1 MASEQNYS
9 TSSRDNYRP
18 LSLKATRKN
27 EDRPWKLRLIYL
39 QCYFISIACILGT
52 GILGLPG
59 AVAHAGLQPFL
70 VSFITGF
77 FMQVLLIYLFVDLLQ
92 RCRLVQIE
100 AAKNLTV
107 ERIIMQDV
115 GDQDPVPSSMEEEEE
130 TEDADHVLL
139 HQTNGVDQS
148 EEEQVPNLHIL
159 GVLFLNKYMSGVFNL
174 LLILQ
179 FISIGISYVL
189 AGSEAFAE
197 LLQIRHVYVIPFFTW
212 VLSLGIILA
221 QAFIQPITSV
231 LTLVKGTL
239 LIITVIV
246 TFVVGSEV
254 HQEISNDFSNIGTP
268 FLMGTVALGGI
279 VNVMP
284 MLFSEISQNRSQV
297 MWFRR
302 AVTGGLT
309 TCAILNILWCWAVLD
324 IVPQTSVRK
333 VLFDG
338 GLNTSVPVTRQM
350 VHGYIIIYSNISL
363 EASEKAGEIATVP
376 LTKIIMEQYRK
387 FAWVAWFTE
396 IFITVSI
403 TVSFLVLGSAMKHTL
418 EGWVDSFWNRKC
430 EHASKQCEKSCL
442 QLIKI
447 GGLKS
452 VTRGLVCLLG
462 FGIIFMVAM
471 SNPKGF
477 VVVLDKVASF
487 ALNIEA
493 GLFIFLMLRNAR
505 SEPYKHITVPLPMS
519 RRIFLL
525 HWLLPVYFLFAVG
538 YDIYQSLVLMAHG
551 WYHTYSLL
559 GNATV

>member
-1 MASEQNYS
+1 MAPEQRHS
-9 TSSRDNYRP
+9 TSSRDTYIP
-18 LSLKATRKN
+18 LSLKTTRKN

-59 AVAHAGLQPFL
+59 TVAHAGLQPFL

-100 AAKNLTV
+100 AVKHSRL

-115 GDQDPVPSSMEEEEE
+115 GDQDPIPRSIEEEEE
-130 TEDADHVLL
+130 AEDADHVLL
-139 HQTNGVDQS
+139 HQNNGVDHS
-148 EEEQVPNLHIL
+148 EEEQMPNLHIL
-159 GVLFLNKYMSGVFNL
+159 GVLFLNKYMSCVFNL

-179 FISIGISYVL
+179 FISVGISYVL

-221 QAFIQPITSV
+221 QVIIQPITSI
-231 LTLVKGTL
+231 LTLAKGTL

-254 HQEISNDFSNIGTP
+254 HQEIINDFSSIGAP

-338 GLNTSVPVTRQM
+338 DSNSSVPIGHQV
-350 VHGYIIIYSNISL
+350 VPGYIIIHSNISL

-376 LTKIIMEQYRK
+376 LTRIIMEQYRR

-430 EHASKQCEKSCL
+430 EKASEQCETSYL

-447 GGLKS
+447 GSLKS
-452 VTRGLVCLLG
+452 VTRGLVCLMG

-477 VVVLDKVASF
+477 VVVLDKVTSF
-487 ALNIEA
+487 ALNLEA

-505 SEPYKHITVPLPMS
+505 SEPYKNCYRKGSNCKYYL
-519 RRIFLL
+519 
-525 HWLLPVYFLFAVG
+525 
-538 YDIYQSLVLMAHG
+538 
-551 WYHTYSLL
+551 
-559 GNATV
+559 

>member
-1 MASEQNYS
+1 MAIEQRHS
-9 TSSRDNYRP
+9 TSSGDNYTP
-18 LSLKATRKN
+18 LSLKTTRKN

-39 QCYFISIACILGT
+39 QCYLISIACILGT

-59 AVAHAGLQPFL
+59 TVAHAGLQPFL
-70 VSFITGF
+70 VSFIVGF
-77 FMQVLLIYLFVDLLQ
+77 FMQVLLIYFFVDLLQ
-92 RCRLVQIE
+92 RCRLVQVE
-100 AAKNLTV
+100 AAKHLMV

-115 GDQDPVPSSMEEEEE
+115 SGQDSLPSSIEDEEE

-139 HQTNGVDQS
+139 HQNNGIDHF
-148 EEEQVPNLHIL
+148 EEEQMPNLHIL
-159 GVLFLNKYMSGVFNL
+159 GALFLNKYMSYVFDL

-212 VLSLGIILA
+212 ILSFGIILA
-221 QAFIQPITSV
+221 QVIIQPITSI
-231 LTLVKGTL
+231 LTLAKGTM

-246 TFVVGSEV
+246 TFVVGSEI
-254 HQEISNDFSNIGTP
+254 HQEIFNDFCNIGTP

-284 MLFSEISQNRSQV
+284 MLFSEISQNRSQI

-302 AVTGGLT
+302 SVTGGLT

-324 IVPQTSVRK
+324 IVPQTSARK

-338 GLNTSVPVTRQM
+338 DLNTSAFAAHHVVP
-350 VHGYIIIYSNISL
+350 GYIMTYSNISL
-363 EASEKAGEIATVP
+363 EASEKAGEIATIP
-376 LTKIIMEQYRK
+376 LTKIIMEQYKR

-418 EGWVDSFWNRKC
+418 EGWVDSFWNEKC
-430 EHASKQCEKSCL
+430 ETAAERCEKSCY

-447 GGLKS
+447 SGAKSLTQGLI
-452 VTRGLVCLLG
+452 CLLG
-462 FGIIFMVAM
+462 FGIIFLVAM

-477 VVVLDKVASF
+477 VVALDKVTSF
-487 ALNIEA
+487 ALNLEA
-493 GLFIFLMLRNAR
+493 GLFIFLMLRNSR
-505 SEPYKHITVPLPMS
+505 SEPYKLITVPLPMS
-519 RRIFLL
+519 SRIFFL
-525 HWLLPVYFLFAVG
+525 HWLLPIYFLFAVG
-538 YDIYQSLVLMAHG
+538 YDIYQTLSRG
-551 WYHTYSLL
+551 WYHSNSLS
-559 GNATV
+559 GNGTV

>member
-1 MASEQNYS
+1 MAPEQRHS
-9 TSSRDNYRP
+9 TSSRDTYTP
-18 LSLKATRKN
+18 LSLKTTRKN

-59 AVAHAGLQPFL
+59 TVAHAGLQPFL

-100 AAKNLTV
+100 AVKHLRL

-115 GDQDPVPSSMEEEEE
+115 GDQDPIPRSIEEEEE
-130 TEDADHVLL
+130 AEDADHVLL
-139 HQTNGVDQS
+139 HQNNGVDHS
-148 EEEQVPNLHIL
+148 EEEQMPNLHIL
-159 GVLFLNKYMSGVFNL
+159 GVLFLNKYMSCVFNL

-179 FISIGISYVL
+179 FISVGISYVL

-221 QAFIQPITSV
+221 QVIIQPITSI
-231 LTLVKGTL
+231 LTLAKGTL

-254 HQEISNDFSNIGTP
+254 HQEIINDFSSIGAP

-324 IVPQTSVRK
+324 IVPQTSERK

-338 GLNTSVPVTRQM
+338 DSNSSVPIGHQV
-350 VHGYIIIYSNISL
+350 VPGYIIIHFNISL

-376 LTKIIMEQYRK
+376 LTRIIMEQYRR

-430 EHASKQCEKSCL
+430 EKASERCETSYL

-447 GGLKS
+447 GSLKS

-477 VVVLDKVASF
+477 VVVLDKVTSF
-487 ALNIEA
+487 ALNLEA

-505 SEPYKHITVPLPMS
+505 SEPYKNCYRKGS
-519 RRIFLL
+519 NCK
-525 HWLLPVYFLFAVG
+525 Y
-538 YDIYQSLVLMAHG
+538 
-551 WYHTYSLL
+551 YS
-559 GNATV
+559 

>member
-1 MASEQNYS
+1 MAPEQRHS
-9 TSSRDNYRP
+9 TSSRDTYTP
-18 LSLKATRKN
+18 LSLKTTRKN

-59 AVAHAGLQPFL
+59 TVAHAGLQPFL

-100 AAKNLTV
+100 AVKHLRL

-115 GDQDPVPSSMEEEEE
+115 GDQDPIPRSIEEEEE
-130 TEDADHVLL
+130 AEDADHVLL
-139 HQTNGVDQS
+139 HQNNGVDHS
-148 EEEQVPNLHIL
+148 EEEQMPNLHIL
-159 GVLFLNKYMSGVFNL
+159 GVLFLNKYMSCVFNL

-179 FISIGISYVL
+179 FISVGISYVL

-221 QAFIQPITSV
+221 QVIIQPITSI
-231 LTLVKGTL
+231 LTLAKGTL

-254 HQEISNDFSNIGTP
+254 HQEIINDFSSIGAP

-324 IVPQTSVRK
+324 IVPQTSERK

-338 GLNTSVPVTRQM
+338 DSNSSVPIGHQV
-350 VHGYIIIYSNISL
+350 VPGYIIIHFNISL

-376 LTKIIMEQYRK
+376 LTRIIMEQYRR

-430 EHASKQCEKSCL
+430 EKASERCETSYL

-447 GGLKS
+447 GSLKS

-477 VVVLDKVASF
+477 VVVLDKVTSF
-487 ALNIEA
+487 ALNLEA

-505 SEPYKHITVPLPMS
+505 SEPYKLLKVPLPMS
-519 RRIFLL
+519 PRIFLL

-538 YDIYQSLVLMAHG
+538 YDIYQTLAHDS
-551 WYHTYSLL
+551 HHSYSLS
-559 GNATV
+559 GNGTV

>member
-1 MASEQNYS
+1 MASEQRQR
-9 TSSRDNYRP
+9 TSSRDTYMP
-18 LSLKATRKN
+18 LSLKSTMKN

-59 AVAHAGLQPFL
+59 TVAHAGLQPFL

-92 RCRLVQIE
+92 RCRLAQVD
-100 AAKNLTV
+100 AAKHLRV

-115 GDQDPVPSSMEEEEE
+115 GDQDPIPSSIEEEEE
-130 TEDADHVLL
+130 IEDADHVLL
-139 HQTNGVDQS
+139 HQNNGVGHS
-148 EEEQVPNLHIL
+148 EEEQMPNLHIL
-159 GVLFLNKYMSGVFNL
+159 GVLFLNKYMSCIFNL
-174 LLILQ
+174 LIILQ

-212 VLSLGIILA
+212 ILSLGIILA
-221 QAFIQPITSV
+221 QVIIQPITSI

-254 HQEISNDFSNIGTP
+254 HQEITNDFSSIGTP

-302 AVTGGLT
+302 AVIGGLT
-309 TCAILNILWCWAVLD
+309 TCAILNILWCWAVLN

-338 GLNTSVPVTRQM
+338 DLNTSMPDANQM
-350 VHGYIIIYSNISL
+350 VPGYIIFYSNISL

-376 LTKIIMEQYRK
+376 LTRIIMEQYRK

-418 EGWVDSFWNRKC
+418 EGGVDSFWNRRC
-430 EHASKQCEKSCL
+430 ENASEQCERSCL

-462 FGIIFMVAM
+462 FGIIFMVSM

-477 VVVLDKVASF
+477 VIVLDKVTSF
-487 ALNIEA
+487 ALNLEA

-505 SEPYKHITVPLPMS
+505 SEPYKVITVPLPMS
-519 RRIFLL
+519 PRIFLL
-525 HWLLPVYFLFAVG
+525 HWLLPIYFLFAVG
-538 YDIYQSLVLMAHG
+538 YDIYQTLAHG
-551 WYHTYSLL
+551 WHRTYSLS
-559 GNATV
+559 GNGTV

>member
-1 MASEQNYS
+1 MASEQRQR
-9 TSSRDNYRP
+9 TSSRDTYMP
-18 LSLKATRKN
+18 LSLKSTMKN

-59 AVAHAGLQPFL
+59 TVAHAGLQPFL

-92 RCRLVQIE
+92 RCRLAQVD
-100 AAKNLTV
+100 AAKHLRV

-115 GDQDPVPSSMEEEEE
+115 GDQDPIPSSIEEEEE
-130 TEDADHVLL
+130 IEDADHVLL
-139 HQTNGVDQS
+139 HQNNGVGHS
-148 EEEQVPNLHIL
+148 EEEQMPNLHIL
-159 GVLFLNKYMSGVFNL
+159 GVLFLNKYMSCIFNL
-174 LLILQ
+174 LIILQ

-212 VLSLGIILA
+212 ILSLGIILA
-221 QAFIQPITSV
+221 QVIIQPITSI

-254 HQEISNDFSNIGTP
+254 HQEITNDFSSIGTP

-302 AVTGGLT
+302 AVIGGLT
-309 TCAILNILWCWAVLD
+309 TCAILNILWCWAVLN

-338 GLNTSVPVTRQM
+338 DLNTSMPDANQM
-350 VHGYIIIYSNISL
+350 VPGYIIFYSNISL

-376 LTKIIMEQYRK
+376 LTRNVCSNRRLKSQATVKCTYECHLSLHLGLYQVFDYYTQDCFLIRY
-387 FAWVAWFTE
+387 FYSVTSAWCKYTWNFLTPSDFF
-396 IFITVSI
+396 FIRSWDVGIAGQASI
-403 TVSFLVLGSAMKHTL
+403 YCPSLIAL
-418 EGWVDSFWNRKC
+418 EKVVV
-430 EHASKQCEKSCL
+430 SCL
-442 QLIKI
+442 L
-447 GGLKS
+447 
-452 VTRGLVCLLG
+452 
-462 FGIIFMVAM
+462 
-471 SNPKGF
+471 
-477 VVVLDKVASF
+477 
-487 ALNIEA
+487 E
-493 GLFIFLMLRNAR
+493 
-505 SEPYKHITVPLPMS
+505 
-519 RRIFLL
+519 
-525 HWLLPVYFLFAVG
+525 
-538 YDIYQSLVLMAHG
+538 SL
-551 WYHTYSLL
+551 
-559 GNATV
+559 